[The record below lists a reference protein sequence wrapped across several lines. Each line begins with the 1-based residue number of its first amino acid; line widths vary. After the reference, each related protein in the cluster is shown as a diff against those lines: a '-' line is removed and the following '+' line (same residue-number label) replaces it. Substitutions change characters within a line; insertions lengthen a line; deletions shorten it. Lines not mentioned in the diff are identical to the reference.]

1 MSIDVSLQTS
11 PSLHPPIRNAGFT
24 NEQGQTAGVNHPDN
38 APRALLYDAELA
50 MHPPHRLWL
59 STGMRAVDHAVETM
73 YRAGAPPQI
82 RHMALFA
89 IKGLFEALAK
99 CKDKPEDVEIRQKCF
114 LVAWES

>member
-24 NEQGQTAGVNHPDN
+24 NEQGQKAGVNHPDN
-38 APRALLYDAELA
+38 APRAIIYDAELA
-50 MHPPHRLWL
+50 MHTPLRLWL